1 MTKALTEEEKEA
13 KAAAKATETEETKQR
28 GRPRPDEV
36 IARDDAVLNAVTDE
50 PKSTQDLVEATS
62 LARNLVYLSLFRLRR
77 DGRVQ
82 RAKDEAGAQTRHWVR
97 A

>member
-1 MTKALTEEEKEA
+1 
-13 KAAAKATETEETKQR
+13 
-28 GRPRPDEV
+28 
-36 IARDDAVLNAVTDE
+36 
-50 PKSTQDLVEATS
+50 
-62 LARNLVYLSLFRLRR
+62 VYLSLFRLRR